1 MGGGAILTATPD
13 GDKFRAARSR
23 DPMKLTPLLWLVLSA
38 GCGGPSQPEAMPK
51 VITVEPSGLGAYG
64 VICAPS
70 G

>member
-1 MGGGAILTATPD
+1 
-13 GDKFRAARSR
+13 
-23 DPMKLTPLLWLVLSA
+23 MKLTPLLWLVLSA